1 MDSSRLLATKLN
13 LPVGQ
18 PGLLPRPELM
28 ARIATAL
35 RGADGG
41 YGCRLTLV
49 SAPAG
54 YGKTTLLAEWARTS
68 EEEVAWLS
76 LDEGDNDVARFL
88 AYLLAAIE
96 RRVPEIG
103 EGALA
108 LLGTN
113 RAVPGEQFLTSLI
126 NDVAALP
133 EAKGVVLVL
142 DDYQALTNPAVHELV
157 TFLLA
162 HLPCQLH
169 LMIATRADPPLS
181 LARLRARRQMVEI
194 RQADLQFSA
203 AQAATLLNEV
213 AGLGLSP
220 AEVTALHQRS
230 EGWVSGLQM
239 AALALRDA
247 VGRPGERAA
256 RVEAFTGSQRYIL
269 DYLLEEVLQQQPEA
283 IRDFLLQT
291 SVLPQLSAALCAEVV
306 EQEEPGYL
314 LADGHHLPHA
324 QAVLEYLEAANL
336 FIVPLDSE
344 RRWYRYH
351 QLFAELLVRR
361 LQQVKP
367 EQAMRVQRRASEW
380 YERRGM
386 VEMAIEQ
393 ALAARA
399 YARAAYLLEDTAESM
414 LMRSEIGT
422 LLRLLEAM
430 PEEMVQERPRLRA
443 YCGGARLLM
452 GEPLERVRPLLS
464 EAEEETAPTAPG
476 VDAELGAFRAL
487 LAMLQGDVGGS
498 ERHSRRALA
507 ELPSSS
513 HFLRGLVAENLGF
526 VAVLRGNLEGAV
538 EAFAEA
544 IRLARE
550 SGNRLVTVGALCNV
564 AGLHLTRGQLRR
576 AEQLYREALAVARD
590 RHGRPL
596 PIAGKA
602 LFGLG
607 DLYREWNRLE
617 EAAAYLEEAMI
628 LFRQYGEIGLIFA
641 GTSLARVR
649 LAQGEVAAAE
659 ALLQDAEAQAAQMD
673 STQMDDLLVHIYRV
687 IAWLLQGEVEKA
699 AQRAGSAFQ
708 GVPVAAP
715 QFREAVDGTLA
726 RLRLAEGEAIE
737 ALALLRPLL
746 ATVAEKGQ
754 RGSEIKLSVPLA
766 LALEAQGERE
776 EALAA
781 LARALELARPEGY
794 MRAFLDEG
802 AMRYGREALPRLLY
816 VASERGVE
824 SAYAGQLLA
833 ALAEG
838 QPIPDSP
845 VEARARAGTLIEPLS
860 EREVEVLQ
868 LIAAG
873 LSNREIGERLVI
885 ALSTVKGHTSNIY
898 GKLGV
903 SKRTEAVARARTL
916 GLIG

>member
-1 MDSSRLLATKLN
+1 MT
-13 LPVGQ
+13 
-18 PGLLPRPELM
+18 
-28 ARIATAL
+28 RIATVL
-35 RGADGG
+35 RGTDGG
-41 YGCRLTLV
+41 FGCRLTLV

-54 YGKTTLLAEWARTS
+54 YGKTTLLAEWARTRG
-68 EEEVAWLS
+68 EEVAWLS
-76 LDEGDNDVARFL
+76 LDEGDNDVTRFL
-88 AYLLAAIE
+88 AYLLAAIQ

-103 EGALA
+103 EGAMA
-108 LLGTN
+108 LLGTT

-126 NDVAALP
+126 NDIAALP
-133 EAKGVVLVL
+133 ENKGLVLVL
-142 DDYQALTNPAVHELV
+142 DDYQSLTNPAVHELV
-157 TFLLA
+157 AFLLA
-162 HLPCQLH
+162 HLPRQLH
-169 LMIATRADPPLS
+169 LMIATRADPPLP

-194 RQADLQFSA
+194 RQADLQFTA
-203 AQAATLLNEV
+203 TQAAKLLNEV

-220 AEVTALHQRS
+220 AEVAALHERS
-230 EGWVSGLQM
+230 EGWISGLQM

-247 VGRPGERAA
+247 AGRPGERAA

-269 DYLLEEVLQQQPEA
+269 DYLLEEVLQRQPET
-283 IRDFLLQT
+283 IRSFLLQT
-291 SVLPQLSAALCAEVV
+291 SVLPQLSAPLCEAVLAR
-306 EQEEPGYL
+306 EEAGCM
-314 LADGHHLPHA
+314 LAGDRHLPDA

-336 FIVPLDSE
+336 FIVPLDDQ

-351 QLFAELLVRR
+351 HLFAELLVRR
-361 LQQVKP
+361 LQQVEP

-380 YERRGM
+380 YEQQGL

-393 ALAARA
+393 ALAAGA
-399 YARAAYLLEDTAESM
+399 YARAAYLLEDAAEGM

-430 PEEMVQERPRLRA
+430 PEEMVQQRPRLRA

-452 GEPLERVRPLLS
+452 GEPLERVRPFLR
-464 EAEEETAPTAPG
+464 EAEEETAPTATG
-476 VDAELGAFRAL
+476 LAAELVAFRAL
-487 LAMLQGDVGGS
+487 LAMLQGDVARS

-507 ELPSSS
+507 TLPPGS

-526 VAVLRGNLEGAV
+526 VQVLRGNLEGAV

-544 IRLARE
+544 IRLARA

-576 AEQLYREALAVARD
+576 AEQLYREALGVARD

-596 PIAGKA
+596 PIAGKV

-617 EAAAYLEEAMI
+617 EAALYLEEAMI

-649 LAQGEVAAAE
+649 MAQRDVAATE
-659 ALLQDAEAQAAQMD
+659 ALLQEAEAQAAQMD

-687 IAWLLQGEVEKA
+687 HVWLLQGEVEKA
-699 AQRAGSAFQ
+699 AQRAGRALQ
-708 GVPVAAP
+708 EVPVAAP

-726 RLRLAEGEAIE
+726 RLRLAEGDATE

-766 LALEAQGERE
+766 LALEAQGKRE

-781 LARALELARPEGY
+781 LALALELARPEGY
-794 MRAFLDEG
+794 MRAFLDE
-802 AMRYGREALPRLLY
+802 ATMPYGREALPRLLY
-816 VASERGVE
+816 AATEQGIE
-824 SAYAGQLLA
+824 AAYAGRLLA
-833 ALAEG
+833 ALSEQQPVPAPPAETT
-838 QPIPDSP
+838 
-845 VEARARAGTLIEPLS
+845 AGTGSPIEPLS

-873 LSNREIGERLVI
+873 LSNQEIGERLVI

-903 SKRTEAVARARTL
+903 SKRTEAVARARAL
-916 GLIG
+916 GVIG